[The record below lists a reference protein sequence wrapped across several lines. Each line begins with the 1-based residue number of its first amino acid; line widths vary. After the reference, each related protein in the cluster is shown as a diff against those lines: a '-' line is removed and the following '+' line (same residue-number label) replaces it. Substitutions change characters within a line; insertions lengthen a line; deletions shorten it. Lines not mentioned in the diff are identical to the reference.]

1 MENEDCEVLRQHIES
16 LGIDK
21 LESLGRADKAAL
33 IESLSDADEDTLA
46 NHIKRFNESELY
58 DFIHETLYSE

>member
-1 MENEDCEVLRQHIES
+1 MDEEMEVLRQHIES
-16 LGIDK
+16 LGLDK
-21 LESLGRADKAAL
+21 KESLTVDDVQSL